1 MKPAALMQG
10 HTPDPSYEGFST
22 ADDFVLAVDF
32 TGKAANPDDY
42 VVAQEG
48 ISEHSAALNPQTQET
63 QYVRGGA
70 QTNKTG
76 NQRAFKLSGDRYIGD
91 EFQDALMSHAIKY
104 GKGPDVVKPYVY
116 FNLLTG
122 VGEQGDLCIQ
132 VEDDPA
138 GAAGENAGIS
148 ATLSARGVPAEYTYA
163 PAVAPTAKSAPV
175 QK

>member
-1 MKPAALMQG
+1 MKLSELMKT

-22 ADDFVLAVDF
+22 ADDFVLAIDF
-32 TGKAANPDDY
+32 SGSAPDPDEY

-48 ISEHSAALNPQTQET
+48 ITEHSGALNPQTQDT
-63 QYVRGGA
+63 QYMRGGA

-76 NQRAFKLSGDRYIGD
+76 NQRSFKVSGDRYIGD
-91 EFQDALMSHAIKY
+91 EFQDALASHAIKY

-122 VGEQGDLCIQ
+122 AGEQGSLCIQ

-148 ATLSARGVPAEYTYA
+148 ATLSARGTPAEYTYT
-163 PAVAPTAKSAPV
+163 PAVQA
-175 QK
+175 